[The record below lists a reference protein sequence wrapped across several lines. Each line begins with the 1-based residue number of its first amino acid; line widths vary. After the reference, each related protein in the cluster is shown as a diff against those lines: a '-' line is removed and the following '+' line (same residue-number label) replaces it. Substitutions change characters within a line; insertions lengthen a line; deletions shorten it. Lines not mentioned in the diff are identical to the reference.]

1 MLIAIPNMISQIT
14 SPNTFFEVYCFQLY
28 PIINL
33 DYQAVTNTPSL
44 TFFRCPFTF
53 LSFIQSIDNR
63 LNYMLHHPAY
73 LITYGVLQ
81 MMYYTICSETNL
93 PYTLFH
99 MRPYVMLYSP
109 YMFYGLPYTINNQNI
124 KKYQCIVVN
133 YLKFPFLRLRRA
145 LVSFSAYLL
154 LFCRLCTLIYNFS
167 QCNID
172 ICLIK

>member
-14 SPNTFFEVYCFQLY
+14 SPNAFFEVYCFQLY

-53 LSFIQSIDNR
+53 LSFIQSID
-63 LNYMLHHPAY
+63 NYMLHHPAY

-124 KKYQCIVVN
+124 KKISMYSSELSEVPISEIETSSCLLQCISVTLLQTMYT
-133 YLKFPFLRLRRA
+133 YLQFFA
-145 LVSFSAYLL
+145 M
-154 LFCRLCTLIYNFS
+154 
-167 QCNID
+167 QH
-172 ICLIK
+172 